1 MRLFIRDIML
11 VYCTVPISPTSQT
24 PYTVLSS
31 CFQSRAHHH
40 CCIQGEFVLEKE
52 LEQTSRTYTCL
63 LATVDHASGI
73 LTRTEFV
80 NVTTQ
85 VERLTSC
92 LADL

>member
-1 MRLFIRDIML
+1 MRLFIREIML
-11 VYCTVPISPTSQT
+11 DYSTVPISPTSQT
-24 PYTVLSS
+24 PYTVPSS

-40 CCIQGEFVLEKE
+40 CCLQGGFVLENE
-52 LEQTSRTYTCL
+52 LEQTSRTDTCL
-63 LATVDHASGI
+63 LATVGHTSAI

-85 VERLTSC
+85 VERLSSC